1 MTLNRRGFIG
11 AMVASASLTQLGI
24 PVASAMSVSSAR
36 QEGGQQG
43 AWLRR
48 GMIDAGGTHEPYIF
62 IVRRATENE
71 QPVHVV

>member
-1 MTLNRRGFIG
+1 
-11 AMVASASLTQLGI
+11 MVASASLTQLGI

-36 QEGGQQG
+36 QDGGQG